1 MTKNKKI
8 SADFTSSFG
17 AIEPKRKHRNERIS
31 RDGQFGKKK
40 HAQNYLLCYEIR
52 YEIINSKKLAKI

>member
-1 MTKNKKI
+1 MTENKTI

-17 AIEPKRKHRNERIS
+17 AIEPKRKHRIERIS

-40 HAQNYLLCYEIR
+40 ACTELFPLL
-52 YEIINSKKLAKI
+52 